1 MDLVKWGDAAMEIT
15 PPAPKGMQFVNLD
28 SIVDLHDLE
37 DFKKL
42 YSEEIAED
50 FDRRF
55 VILKQSNKDDIH

>member
-1 MDLVKWGDAAMEIT
+1 MDLVKWGDATMEIT

-50 FDRRF
+50 FERRF
-55 VILKQSNKDDIH
+55 VTLKQSNTDDIH